1 MSKVSCREVY
11 FIKASGPNVD
21 YLINRVKTAV
31 EEIGLPPKY
40 NINIYK
46 NVYAC
51 CGVSGTGLIL
61 EVTGP
66 SEKKIKSIDLKAVS
80 RILEFCEKEGIES
93 HHFEPLE
100 IG

>member
-21 YLINRVKTAV
+21 YLINKVKTAV

-40 NINIYK
+40 NISIYK

-80 RILEFCEKEGIES
+80 KILELCEKEKIEH

>member
-21 YLINRVKTAV
+21 YLINKVKAAV
-31 EEIGLPPKY
+31 DEVGLPPKY
-40 NINIYK
+40 DISVYK

-51 CGVSGTGLIL
+51 CGLSGTGLIL

-66 SEKKIKSIDLKAVS
+66 SEKKIRSIDLKAVS
-80 RILEFCEKEGIES
+80 KILELCEKEGIEH

>member
-1 MSKVSCREVY
+1 MSKISCREVY

-21 YLINRVKTAV
+21 YLINKVKAAV
-31 EEIGLPPKY
+31 DEIGLPPKY
-40 NINIYK
+40 DINVYK

-51 CGVSGTGLIL
+51 CGLSGTGIIL

-80 RILEFCEKEGIES
+80 KILELCEKEGIEH

>member
-21 YLINRVKTAV
+21 YLINKVKAAV
-31 EEIGLPPKY
+31 DEVGLPPKY
-40 NINIYK
+40 DINVYK

-51 CGVSGTGLIL
+51 CGLSGTGLIL

-80 RILEFCEKEGIES
+80 KILELCEKEGIEH

>member
-21 YLINRVKTAV
+21 YLINKVKAAV
-31 EEIGLPPKY
+31 DEVGLPPKY
-40 NINIYK
+40 DINVYK

-51 CGVSGTGLIL
+51 CGLSGTGIIL

-80 RILEFCEKEGIES
+80 KILELCEKEGIEH

>member
-11 FIKASGPNVD
+11 FIKASGANVD
-21 YLINRVKTAV
+21 YLINKVKAAV
-31 EEIGLPPKY
+31 DEIGLPPKY
-40 NINIYK
+40 DINVYK

-51 CGVSGTGLIL
+51 CGLSGTGLIL

-66 SEKKIKSIDLKAVS
+66 SEKKIESIDLKAVAK
-80 RILEFCEKEGIES
+80 ILELCEKEGIEH

>member
-21 YLINRVKTAV
+21 YLINKVKAAV
-31 EEIGLPPKY
+31 DEVGLPPKY
-40 NINIYK
+40 DINVYK

-51 CGVSGTGLIL
+51 CGLSGTGLIL

-66 SEKKIKSIDLKAVS
+66 SEKKIKSIDLKAVAK
-80 RILEFCEKEGIES
+80 ILELCEKEGIES
-93 HHFEPLE
+93 HHLGPLE

>member
-11 FIKASGPNVD
+11 FIKASGANVD
-21 YLINRVKTAV
+21 YLINKVKAAV
-31 EEIGLPPKY
+31 DEIGLPPKY
-40 NINIYK
+40 DINVYK

-51 CGVSGTGLIL
+51 CGLSGTGLIL

-66 SEKKIKSIDLKAVS
+66 SEKKIKSIDLKAVAK
-80 RILEFCEKEGIES
+80 ILELCEKEGIEH

>member
-21 YLINRVKTAV
+21 YLINKVKAAV
-31 EEIGLPPKY
+31 EEVGLPPKY
-40 NINIYK
+40 DINVYK

-51 CGVSGTGLIL
+51 CGLSGTGLIL

-66 SEKKIKSIDLKAVS
+66 SEKKIKSIDLKAVAK
-80 RILEFCEKEGIES
+80 ILELCEKEGIES